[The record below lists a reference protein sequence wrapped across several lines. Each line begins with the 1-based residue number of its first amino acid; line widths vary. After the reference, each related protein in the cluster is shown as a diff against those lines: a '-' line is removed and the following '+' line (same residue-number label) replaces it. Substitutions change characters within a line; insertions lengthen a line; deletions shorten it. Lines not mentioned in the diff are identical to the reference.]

1 MYNIRR
7 ITEDLYWVGAN
18 DNRISLFE
26 NIHPVQKGVSYNSYL
41 LIDEKTVLFDAID
54 WSAGRQLIDNVKEVL
69 GGRTL
74 DYLVISHV
82 EPDHSASV
90 EEIVLRYP
98 DVKVIASETAFR
110 FMDQFGFNYGE
121 NKEVVS
127 EGDVKSFG
135 KHELSFIAAPMVHW
149 PEVMMSYDKTNGVL
163 FSADGF
169 GTFGALNGR
178 IFADEY
184 DFEREILGE
193 ARRYYAN
200 IVGKFGA
207 NVQLVLNKIANLDI
221 KFVCPLHGPI
231 WRENIDTLV
240 DKYQKWSTYEA
251 EEKGVLIL
259 YASMYGNMETAAQLL
274 ATQLADKGV
283 SKVAAYDVSKT
294 DVSEM
299 ISEIFKYSH
308 VVFASVT
315 YNLGIYPL
323 MHNVIADMNALKLQ
337 NRTVAIM
344 EAGSWAIRSG
354 ALMKEEL
361 EKMKNMRIM
370 DEKVTILSSLNEDS
384 KAQLDALTDA
394 LVKEVK

>member
-1 MYNIRR
+1 
-7 ITEDLYWVGAN
+7 
-18 DNRISLFE
+18 
-26 NIHPVQKGVSYNSYL
+26 
-41 LIDEKTVLFDAID
+41 
-54 WSAGRQLIDNVKEVL
+54 
-69 GGRTL
+69 
-74 DYLVISHV
+74 
-82 EPDHSASV
+82 
-90 EEIVLRYP
+90 
-98 DVKVIASETAFR
+98 VKVIASETAFR

-135 KHELSFIAAPMVHW
+135 KHEISFIAAPMVHW

-361 EKMKNMRIM
+361 EKRVEELPKFF
-370 DEKVTILSSLNEDS
+370 NE
-384 KAQLDALTDA
+384 
-394 LVKEVK
+394 VEIY

>member
-1 MYNIRR
+1 MYNFREIN
-7 ITEDLYWVGAN
+7 ENLYWVGAN
-18 DNRISLFE
+18 DNRLALFE
-26 NIHPVQKGVSYNSYL
+26 NIHPVPKGVSYNSYL
-41 LIDEKTVLFDAID
+41 LLDEKTVLFDAID
-54 WSAGRQLIDNVKEVL
+54 ESAGKQLIENVEQL
-69 GGRTL
+69 LDGRKL
-74 DYLVISHV
+74 DYLVVSHV
-82 EPDHSASV
+82 EPDHSAAVADVV
-90 EEIVLRYP
+90 EKYP
-98 DVKVIASETAFR
+98 DVIVLGSETAFR
-110 FMDQFGFNYGE
+110 FMEQFGIKVE
-121 NKEVVS
+121 NKEFVS
-127 EGDVKSFG
+127 EGDEKSFG
-135 KHELSFIAAPMVHW
+135 KHEIVFMAAPMVHW
-149 PEVMMSYDKTNGVL
+149 PEVMMAYDKTNGVL

-169 GTFGALNGR
+169 GSFGALNGR